1 MVVLKNPRQAER
13 TPFGGVRSPGK
24 RILMRYELVIFSN
37 QSRISFDPKAKLYS
51 QWKQK
56 LQAIAETVPAFM
68 DESANCSWIFRSWYL
83 LRPVKR
89 TYFGNPESGCGTL
102 TPRRL
107 VLLRKMVK
115 SRTDGVDVDL
125 TMFFVGDAA
134 GRMMGHATSR
144 TKDFA
149 DTDR

>member
-1 MVVLKNPRQAER
+1 
-13 TPFGGVRSPGK
+13 
-24 RILMRYELVIFSN
+24 
-37 QSRISFDPKAKLYS
+37 
-51 QWKQK
+51 
-56 LQAIAETVPAFM
+56 M
-68 DESANCSWIFRSWYL
+68 DQDADFSWIFRSWYL
-83 LRPVKR
+83 QRQVKR
-89 TYFGNPESGCGTL
+89 TYFGNPESGCRML

-107 VLLRKMVK
+107 VLLRQMV
-115 SRTDGVDVDL
+115 SFCEDLIDLDL